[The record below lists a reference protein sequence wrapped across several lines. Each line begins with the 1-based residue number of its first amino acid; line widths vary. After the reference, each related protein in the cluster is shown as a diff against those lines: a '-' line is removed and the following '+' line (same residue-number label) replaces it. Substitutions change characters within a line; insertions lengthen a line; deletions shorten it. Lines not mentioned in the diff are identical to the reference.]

1 MNFTYGSLEAE
12 INYIKK
18 YHPTEKW
25 MCNFHIILEGIILC
39 KHFQRVYFYHA
50 YALCVGQ
57 YTPFPHD
64 NYVRYCHLGAGR
76 AHHTWRNQESSRLI
90 VKRVET
96 LASMR
101 QPEPRNLEAT
111 SVNLPSLLRKSVWER
126 GGGIGLLCFCNC
138 TQIGQKN
145 ESQPHAFIC
154 IEGE

>member
-1 MNFTYGSLEAE
+1 MYDYSFDTRGD
-12 INYIKK
+12 I
-18 YHPTEKW
+18 
-25 MCNFHIILEGIILC
+25 FHTNIIRDCI
-39 KHFQRVYFYHA
+39 FYHVH
-50 YALCVGQ
+50 ALCERK

-64 NYVRYCHLGAGR
+64 NYVSHCQLRAGR
-76 AHHTWRNQESSRLI
+76 VSHTWRNQESSRLI

-101 QPEPRNLEAT
+101 RSESQNLEAT
-111 SVNLPSLLRKSVWER
+111 SVNLPSLLRKSVWEG

-145 ESQPHAFIC
+145 ESQSHAFIC